1 MTKVGVM
8 FTSVTNEVYRYYLPY
23 SITNVLIV
31 LVLSILYYMFLMDYT
46 ATLAILAAPTFDAIM
61 NKIAD
66 AIYVGYDHASTTGN
80 GDILPGDAIG
90 KLLLIP

>member
-1 MTKVGVM
+1 
-8 FTSVTNEVYRYYLPY
+8 
-23 SITNVLIV
+23 
-31 LVLSILYYMFLMDYT
+31 MDYT
-46 ATLAILAAPTFDAIM
+46 ATQAILSAPTFDAIM